1 MSTAPV
7 DPAEPG
13 SEPEPDTVA
22 PAAPGRD
29 DGGWTFVSLIAN
41 DGQEPP
47 SSLTERAALAAWS
60 AISAP
65 WHPSLLALADELPR
79 IESIDSPSPPGPN
92 EIRIVAGGDV
102 NLLPSGYQ
110 TQAEDAGTIV
120 IEAGADRDA
129 LVREIRGRMGISED
143 IAGPEGPATTVA
155 LDFQA
160 LGTARWWLRDL
171 TIAMGHADMLDAESP
186 ARSSRGRPP
195 GSRATTRRRIT
206 G

>member
-13 SEPEPDTVA
+13 SELEPDTVA
-22 PAAPGRD
+22 PTARGRD

-47 SSLTERAALAAWS
+47 SSLTERAALAAWC
-60 AISAP
+60 AVSAP
-65 WHPSLLALADELPR
+65 WHPSLLARADALPR
-79 IESIDSPSPPGPN
+79 IESIGSPSPPGPN

-120 IEAGADRDA
+120 VEAGADRDA

-143 IAGPEGPATTVA
+143 VAGPE
-155 LDFQA
+155 
-160 LGTARWWLRDL
+160 
-171 TIAMGHADMLDAESP
+171 SP
-186 ARSSRGRPP
+186 
-195 GSRATTRRRIT
+195 
-206 G
+206 